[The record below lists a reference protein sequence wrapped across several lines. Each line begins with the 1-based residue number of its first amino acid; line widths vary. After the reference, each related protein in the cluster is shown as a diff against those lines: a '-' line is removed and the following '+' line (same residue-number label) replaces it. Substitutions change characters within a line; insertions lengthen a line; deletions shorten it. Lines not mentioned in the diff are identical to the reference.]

1 MAQGLGIVYH
11 QVKKLPIIQAS
22 GWRAAACVSLV
33 ILGGAAVSSG
43 ATILDEVDPQ
53 AYRDEAL
60 LYQSVGKVQR
70 SPFGGS
76 GVLIS
81 ERWVLTAG
89 HVALGK
95 AGGTFTIGG
104 IGYAIQASVTYP
116 DYEYPNNFSDIGL
129 LQLAAP
135 VTGVTP
141 ASMLRLGSS
150 NHLLGL
156 EAAWVGF
163 GIGGTGTTGAQAPFD
178 HRAFTNVIDVF
189 GPSYGLTGTA
199 FIADFDH
206 PNGSTNAAGSS
217 PSATRL
223 EGNVTNG
230 DSGGG
235 VFISVDGAA
244 HLVGVISF
252 TGRFNPG
259 KTSSYGS
266 ISGASDL
273 QQFHDWIFDQT
284 GISAIPEPDAALLA
298 ALGTLF
304 SFAAGGAL
312 RRHHESQQ
320 HDSCALCIQC

>member
-1 MAQGLGIVYH
+1 MAWTSFPH
-11 QVKKLPIIQAS
+11 KVKNHPIIQAS
-22 GWRAAACVSLV
+22 TWRAAACVSLV
-33 ILGGAAVSSG
+33 ILGGAAVSRG
-43 ATILDEVDPQ
+43 ATILDEADPQ

-60 LYQSVGKVQR
+60 LYESVGKVTG
-70 SPFGGS
+70 SLFGGS

-89 HVALGK
+89 HVAMGK

-104 IGYAIQASVTYP
+104 TGYTIQASVTYP
-116 DYEYPNNFSDIGL
+116 DYAFPNNFSDVGL

-150 NHLLGL
+150 GQLLGL

-189 GPSYGLTGTA
+189 GASYGLTGTA

-206 PNGSTNAAGSS
+206 PDGSTNAAGSS
-217 PSATRL
+217 PTSTRL
-223 EGNVTNG
+223 EGNVTSG

-235 VFISVDGAA
+235 VFISVDGTAY
-244 HLVGVISF
+244 LVGVISF
-252 TGRFNPG
+252 TGGFSPG
-259 KTSSYGS
+259 MNSRYGS

-284 GISAIPEPDAALLA
+284 GVAAIPEPDAVLLA
-298 ALGTLF
+298 ALGALML
-304 SFAAGGAL
+304 L
-312 RRHHESQQ
+312 RRRRGASQ
-320 HDSCALCIQC
+320 AP